1 MPTVNII
8 GGGLAGSECAYQLAK
23 QGIDVQLYEMRPEV
37 QTPVH
42 KTPYLAEL
50 VCSNSLKSTSI
61 DNASGVLKEEMR
73 ILNSLILRV
82 ADDTRVP
89 AGTALAV
96 DRERFASRITE
107 MIEKEEHIHLIR
119 REITS
124 IDDGIWVIA
133 TGPLTSSS
141 LSKKIK
147 QMTGE
152 EHLYFFDAISP
163 IIYTESI
170 DMNRVVKANRYQE
183 DGGDYLN
190 CFMNEEEY
198 TWFWQELINA
208 ECLPM
213 KAFEKGLLFERC
225 KPIEDIAKT
234 GKDAMRFGPLRPTGL
249 VDSGTN
255 KMPYAAVQLRA
266 ENKERT
272 MYNMVGFQTRL
283 KWGEQKRVFRFIPG
297 LRNASFVRYG
307 VMHRNTFINSPEC
320 LDIFLRLKGNPNV
333 WFAGQITGVEGY
345 VESAAMGLYVALNLI
360 KTIKGEEPQSLSD
373 DTMMGSLVR
382 YITTPNVSFQPIYAN
397 FGILPTLP
405 VKNKWKRRHLLA
417 VRAIES
423 IKAWKEKIFLKK

>member
-8 GGGLAGSECAYQLAK
+8 GGGLAGSECAYQLAR
-23 QGIDVQLYEMRPEV
+23 QGINVQLYEMRPEI

-73 ILNSLILRV
+73 ILDSLILRV

-96 DRERFASRITE
+96 DRERFASRVTE
-107 MIEKEEHIHLIR
+107 MIEREDYIHLIR

-152 EHLYFFDAISP
+152 EHLYFFDAVSP

-198 TWFWQELINA
+198 TRFWQELINA
-208 ECLPM
+208 ERLPM
-213 KAFEKGLLFERC
+213 KMFEKGLLFERC
-225 KPIEDIAKT
+225 KPIEEIART
-234 GKDAMRFGPLRPTGL
+234 GKDAIRFGPLRPTGL

-255 KMPYAAVQLRA
+255 KMPYAAVQLRT
-266 ENKERT
+266 ENKEKT

-297 LRNASFVRYG
+297 LENASFVRYG

-320 LDIFLRLKGNPNV
+320 LDIFLRLKKNPNV

-360 KTIKGEEPQSLSD
+360 KTIKGEDPQSLPD

-382 YITTPNVSFQPIYAN
+382 YITTPNVSFQPIYAS
-397 FGILPTLP
+397 FGILPTIP
-405 VKNKWKRRHLLA
+405 VKNKWKRRHFLA
-417 VRAIES
+417 ARAIEN